1 MLIRKNWEYTDHVT
15 EILTRKKEEGSVMT
29 LEEKSFKILT
39 AKTDKEIYDAISKLT
54 DNQKD
59 IVIFSFVKTI
69 KDMQSGTGYFAAED

>member
-1 MLIRKNWEYTDHVT
+1 
-15 EILTRKKEEGSVMT
+15 MT

-39 AKTDKEIYDAISKLT
+39 AKTDKEIHDAISKLT
-54 DNQKD
+54 DKQKD